1 MIVWKEGAP
10 MPVNS
15 CADYPM
21 SWKPVLDRNSRPLYL
36 ALARQLADDVMKPY
50 RPYVDELVYQLY
62 RNGNTQLTKKVK
74 GELLRLL
81 FVDTRFDKVVRPLEV
96 GLMFSASSLAK
107 CFAGTQKKIAYPL
120 LE

>member
-1 MIVWKEGAP
+1 ME
-10 MPVNS
+10 
-15 CADYPM
+15 
-21 SWKPVLDRNSRPLYL
+21 
-36 ALARQLADDVMKPY
+36 PY

-107 CFAGTQKKIAYPL
+107 CFAETQKKIAYPL